1 MTAGAAGTEA
11 IALDAQRLTSAVAE
25 VFTAVGIAAADAE
38 VVAADLVAAD
48 LEGLASHG
56 VMLLPMYVE
65 RIEQGSVSRRSAG
78 EVVSDRGAAIVIDAG
93 NALGQ
98 LTARQAIALAV
109 ARARE
114 IGLAAVAVRN
124 GFHFGTAGR
133 YARMMAA
140 QNCVGVVLSNTRP
153 LMPAPGGAEPLTG
166 NNPIAVALPSTGEFP
181 VEADMALSATAMGRI
196 RLAAAAG
203 ERIPESWAIDADGR
217 PTTDP
222 AAAIK
227 GMLLPAA
234 GPKGFGLAFVIDLL
248 CGGLSGGAVGAEV
261 PPLYGDAA
269 EPYRCAHFFLA
280 IHAGHFPVGEGFAE
294 RVREQAARVSRSK
307 RAPGVDRVYAPGEL
321 VWATRQASEGV
332 CRLDAPTLRSLVETA
347 ARVGL
352 ADFESTLFA
361 ARGATTVRT
370 QGAH

>member
-1 MTAGAAGTEA
+1 MPADTADAGAVA
-11 IALDAQRLTSAVAE
+11 IDARRLISAVADI
-25 VFTAVGIAAADAE
+25 FTAAGIAAADAQ

-48 LEGLASHG
+48 LEGISSHG
-56 VMLLPMYVE
+56 VMLLPMYIE
-65 RIEQGSVSRRSAG
+65 RIAKGSVSRRSAG
-78 EVVSDRGAAIVIDAG
+78 DIVSDHGGAIVIDAG

-98 LTARQAIALAV
+98 LTARQAVKLAV

-114 IGLAAVAVRN
+114 IGLAAVGVRN

-133 YARMMAA
+133 YARMMAE
-140 QNCVGVVLSNTRP
+140 QNCVGIVLSNTRP
-153 LMPAPGGAEPLTG
+153 LMPPPGGAEAMAG
-166 NNPIAVALPSTGEFP
+166 NNPVAIALPSAGEFS
-181 VEADMALSATAMGRI
+181 VEADMALSATAMGKI

-203 ERIPESWAIDADGR
+203 QRIPEDWAVDSQGR

-248 CGGLSGGAVGAEV
+248 CGGFSDGAVGADV
-261 PPLYGDAA
+261 RPLYGDPA

-280 IHAGHFPVGEGFAE
+280 IHAGHFPVGERFAE
-294 RVREQAARVSRSK
+294 RVRDQAMRVSNSK
-307 RAPGVDRVYAPGEL
+307 RRAGVDRVYAPGEL

-332 CRLDAPTLRSLVETA
+332 CRLDAPTVRSLLDTA

-352 ADFESTLFA
+352 GNFESSLLA
-361 ARGATTVRT
+361 ARAT
-370 QGAH
+370 

>member
-1 MTAGAAGTEA
+1 MPADTADAGAVA
-11 IALDAQRLTSAVAE
+11 IDARRLISAVADI
-25 VFTAVGIAAADAE
+25 FTAAGIAAADAQ

-48 LEGLASHG
+48 LEGISSHG
-56 VMLLPMYVE
+56 VMLLPMYIE
-65 RIEQGSVSRRSAG
+65 RIAKGSVSRRSAG
-78 EVVSDRGAAIVIDAG
+78 DIVSDHGGAIVIDAG

-98 LTARQAIALAV
+98 LTARQAVKLAV

-114 IGLAAVAVRN
+114 IGLAAVGVRN

-133 YARMMAA
+133 YARMMAEH
-140 QNCVGVVLSNTRP
+140 NCVGIVLSK
-153 LMPAPGGAEPLTG
+153 
-166 NNPIAVALPSTGEFP
+166 
-181 VEADMALSATAMGRI
+181 TAMGKI

-203 ERIPESWAIDADGR
+203 QRIPEDWALDSRGR

-248 CGGLSGGAVGAEV
+248 CGGLSDGAVGAEV
-261 PPLYGDAA
+261 RPLYGDPAA
-269 EPYRCAHFFLA
+269 PYRCAHFFLA
-280 IHAGHFPVGEGFAE
+280 IHAGHFPVGERFAE
-294 RVREQAARVSRSK
+294 RVRDQAIRVSGSK
-307 RAPGVDRVYAPGEL
+307 RGPGVDRVYAPGEL

-332 CRLDAPTLRSLVETA
+332 CRLDAPTVKSLVDAA

-352 ADFESTLFA
+352 GDFESSLLA
-361 ARGATTVRT
+361 ARAS
-370 QGAH
+370 

>member
-1 MTAGAAGTEA
+1 MPAEAAGSVA
-11 IALDAQRLTSAVAE
+11 VDAQRLISAVGDIL
-25 VFTAVGIAAADAE
+25 TAVGIAAADARL
-38 VVAADLVAAD
+38 VATDLVAAD
-48 LEGLASHG
+48 LEGIPSHG

-65 RIEQGSVSRRSAG
+65 RIEEGSVSRASAG
-78 EVVSDRGAAIVIDAG
+78 AVVSDRGAAIVIDAG

-98 LTARQAIALAV
+98 LTSRQALKLAVERARQ
-109 ARARE
+109 

-133 YARMMAA
+133 YARMMAE

-153 LMPAPGGAEPLTG
+153 LMPAPGGAEALVG
-166 NNPIAVALPSTGEFP
+166 NNPIAIALPSAGEFAA
-181 VEADMALSATAMGRI
+181 EADMALSATAMGKI

-203 ERIPESWAIDADGR
+203 APIPEDWAVDSQGR

-248 CGGLSGGAVGAEV
+248 CGGLSDGAVGAEV
-261 PPLYGDAA
+261 RPLYGDPA

-280 IHAGHFPVGEGFAE
+280 IDAGHFPPGERFAE
-294 RVREQAARVSRSK
+294 RVRDQAARVSASK
-307 RAPGVDRVYAPGEL
+307 RGPGVERVYAPGEL
-321 VWATRQASEGV
+321 VWATRRASEGV
-332 CRLDAPTLRSLVETA
+332 CRLDAATVRSLRETA
-347 ARVGL
+347 ARAGL
-352 ADFESTLFA
+352 RDLEASLLR
-361 ARGATTVRT
+361 ARG
-370 QGAH
+370 G

>member
-1 MTAGAAGTEA
+1 MPADAAGSVA
-11 IALDAQRLTSAVAE
+11 IDAPRLISAVADIF
-25 VFTAVGIAAADAE
+25 VAVGIAAVDAQ

-48 LEGLASHG
+48 LEGIASHG

-65 RIEQGSVSRRSAG
+65 RINKGSVSRRSAG
-78 EVVSDRGAAIVIDAG
+78 EVISDRGAAMVIDAG

-98 LTARQAIALAV
+98 LTSRQAVKLAV

-133 YARMMAA
+133 YARMMAEH
-140 QNCVGVVLSNTRP
+140 NCVGIVLSNTRP
-153 LMPAPGGAEPLTG
+153 LMPAPGAAEALVG
-166 NNPIAVALPSTGEFP
+166 NNPIAIALPSAGDFP
-181 VEADMALSATAMGRI
+181 VEADLALSATAMGKI

-203 ERIPESWAIDADGR
+203 ESIPGDWAVDSQGR

-248 CGGLSGGAVGAEV
+248 CGGLSEGAVGAEV
-261 PPLYGDAA
+261 RPLYGDPA
-269 EPYRCAHFFLA
+269 EAYRCSHFFLA
-280 IHAGHFPVGEGFAE
+280 IHAGHFPVGERFAE
-294 RVREQAARVSRSK
+294 RVRDQAMRVSRSK
-307 RAPGVDRVYAPGEL
+307 RGAGVERVYAPGEL

-332 CRLDAPTLRSLVETA
+332 CRLDAPTMRSLRDTA

-352 ADFESTLFA
+352 GNFEAVLV
-361 ARGATTVRT
+361 GATGT
-370 QGAH
+370 

>member
-1 MTAGAAGTEA
+1 MPADAAGAGAVA
-11 IALDAQRLTSAVAE
+11 IDAQRLISAVANI
-25 VFTAVGIAAADAE
+25 FAAVGVAVADAQA
-38 VVAADLVAAD
+38 VAADLVAAD
-48 LEGLASHG
+48 LEGISSHG

-65 RIEQGSVSRRSAG
+65 RINKGSVSRRSAG
-78 EVVSDRGAAIVIDAG
+78 EIVSDRGGAIVIDAG

-98 LTARQAIALAV
+98 LTARQAVKLAV

-114 IGLAAVAVRN
+114 IGLAAVGVRN

-133 YARMMAA
+133 YARMMAEHD
-140 QNCVGVVLSNTRP
+140 CVGIVLSNTRP
-153 LMPAPGGAEPLTG
+153 LMPAPGGAEAMVG
-166 NNPIAVALPSTGEFP
+166 NNPIAIALPSAGEFP
-181 VEADMALSATAMGRI
+181 VEADMALSATAMGKI

-203 ERIPESWAIDADGR
+203 QRIPDDWAVDAQGR

-248 CGGLSGGAVGAEV
+248 CGGLSDGAVGADV
-261 PPLYGDAA
+261 RPLYGDPA

-280 IHAGHFPVGEGFAE
+280 IHAGHFLVGERLAE
-294 RVREQAARVSRSK
+294 RAHDQAMRVSRSK
-307 RAPGVDRVYAPGEL
+307 RRAGVDRVYAPGEL
-321 VWATRQASEGV
+321 VWATRQASEGI
-332 CRLDAPTLRSLVETA
+332 CRLDAPTVKSLLDTA

-352 ADFESTLFA
+352 GDFESSLLG
-361 ARGATTVRT
+361 ARAT
-370 QGAH
+370 

>member
-1 MTAGAAGTEA
+1 MSADAVGSETVAV
-11 IALDAQRLTSAVAE
+11 DAQRLTSTVADI
-25 VFTAVGIAAADAE
+25 FTAVGIATADAQ

-48 LEGLASHG
+48 LEGIASHG
-56 VMLLPMYVE
+56 VMLVPMYIE
-65 RIEQGSVSRRSAG
+65 RINKGSVSRRSAG
-78 EVVSDRGAAIVIDAG
+78 EVVSDRGSAIVIDAG

-98 LTARQAIALAV
+98 LTARQAVKLAV

-114 IGLAAVAVRN
+114 IGLAAVGVRN

-133 YARMMAA
+133 YARMMAEH
-140 QNCVGVVLSNTRP
+140 NCVGIVLSNTRP
-153 LMPAPGGAEPLTG
+153 LMPPPGGAEAMAG
-166 NNPIAVALPSTGEFP
+166 NNPVAIALPSAGEFS
-181 VEADMALSATAMGRI
+181 VEADMALSATAMGKI

-203 ERIPESWAIDADGR
+203 LRIPEDWALDSQGR

-248 CGGLSGGAVGAEV
+248 CGGLSDGAVGAEV
-261 PPLYGDAA
+261 RPLYGDPAA
-269 EPYRCAHFFLA
+269 PYRCAHFFLA
-280 IHAGHFPVGEGFAE
+280 IHAGHFPVGERFAE
-294 RVREQAARVSRSK
+294 RVRDQAIRVSGSK
-307 RAPGVDRVYAPGEL
+307 RGPGVDRVYAPGEL

-332 CRLDAPTLRSLVETA
+332 CRLDAPTVKSLVDAA

-352 ADFESTLFA
+352 GDFESSLLA
-361 ARGATTVRT
+361 ARAS
-370 QGAH
+370 

>member
-1 MTAGAAGTEA
+1 MPGEAAGSVA
-11 IALDAQRLTSAVAE
+11 VDAQRLIAAVADIL
-25 VFTAVGIAAADAE
+25 TAVGIAAADARL
-38 VVAADLVAAD
+38 VATDLVAAD
-48 LEGLASHG
+48 LEGIASHG

-65 RIEQGSVSRRSAG
+65 RIEKGSVSRASAG
-78 EVVSDRGAAIVIDAG
+78 EVVSDRGAAVVIDAG

-98 LTARQAIALAV
+98 LTSRQALKLAV
-109 ARARE
+109 ERARE

-133 YARMMAA
+133 YARMMAE
-140 QNCVGVVLSNTRP
+140 QNCVGMVLSNTRP
-153 LMPAPGGAEPLTG
+153 LMPAPGGAEALVG
-166 NNPIAVALPSTGEFP
+166 NNPIAIALPSAGEFAA
-181 VEADMALSATAMGRI
+181 EADMALSATAMGKI

-203 ERIPESWAIDADGR
+203 ARIPEDWAVDAQGR

-248 CGGLSGGAVGAEV
+248 CGGLSDGAVGAEV
-261 PPLYGDAA
+261 RPLYGDPA

-280 IHAGHFPVGEGFAE
+280 IDAGHFPAGERFAE
-294 RVREQAARVSRSK
+294 RVRDQAMRVSASK
-307 RAPGVDRVYAPGEL
+307 RGPGVERVYAPGEL
-321 VWATRQASEGV
+321 VWATRQASAGV
-332 CRLDAPTLRSLVETA
+332 CRLDAATVRSLVETA

-352 ADFESTLFA
+352 RSFEASFLGE
-361 ARGATTVRT
+361 RP
-370 QGAH
+370 

>member
-1 MTAGAAGTEA
+1 MPAGAAVA
-11 IALDAQRLTSAVAE
+11 DVVAVDAQRLTAAVADI
-25 VFTAVGIAAADAE
+25 FAAAGIAAADAQ

-48 LEGLASHG
+48 LEGVASHG
-56 VMLLPMYVE
+56 VMLLPMYIE
-65 RIEQGSVSRRSAG
+65 RIEKGSVSRRSAG

-98 LTARQAIALAV
+98 LTARQAVALAV
-109 ARARE
+109 ARAQG

-133 YARMMAA
+133 YARVMAA
-140 QNCVGVVLSNTRP
+140 QNCVGIVLSNTRP
-153 LMPAPGGAEPLTG
+153 LMPVPGGAEALIG
-166 NNPIAVALPSTGEFP
+166 NNPIAVALPSAGEFP
-181 VEADMALSATAMGRI
+181 AEADMALSATAMGKI

-203 ERIPESWAIDADGR
+203 ESIPGDWAIDREGR

-222 AAAIK
+222 TAAIK

-234 GPKGFGLAFVIDLL
+234 GPKGFGLAFVVDLL
-248 CGGLSGGAVGAEV
+248 CGGLSEGAVGAEV
-261 PPLYGDAA
+261 RPLYGDPA
-269 EPYRCAHFFLA
+269 EPYRCGHFFLA
-280 IHAGHFPVGEGFAE
+280 IHAGHFPVGDGFAE
-294 RVREQAARVSRSK
+294 RVRAQAARVSRSK

-321 VWATRQASEGV
+321 IWATRQASEGV

-352 ADFESTLFA
+352 ADFESTLLA
-361 ARGATTVRT
+361 AEV
-370 QGAH
+370 

>member
-1 MTAGAAGTEA
+1 MPADAAGSVA
-11 IALDAQRLTSAVAE
+11 IDAPRLISAVADIF
-25 VFTAVGIAAADAE
+25 VAVGIAAVDAQ

-48 LEGLASHG
+48 LEGIASHG

-65 RIEQGSVSRRSAG
+65 RINKGSVSRRSAG
-78 EVVSDRGAAIVIDAG
+78 EVISDRGAAMVIDAG

-98 LTARQAIALAV
+98 LTSRQAVKLAV

-133 YARMMAA
+133 YARMMAEH
-140 QNCVGVVLSNTRP
+140 NCVGIVLSNTRP
-153 LMPAPGGAEPLTG
+153 LMPAPGGAEALVG
-166 NNPIAVALPSTGEFP
+166 NNPIAIALPSAGDFP
-181 VEADMALSATAMGRI
+181 VEADLALSATAMGKI

-203 ERIPESWAIDADGR
+203 ESIPGDWAVDSQGR
-217 PTTDP
+217 STTDP

-248 CGGLSGGAVGAEV
+248 CGALSDGAVGAEV
-261 PPLYGDAA
+261 RPLYGDPAD
-269 EPYRCAHFFLA
+269 PYRCSHFFVA
-280 IHAGHFPVGEGFAE
+280 IHAGHFPIGERFAE
-294 RVREQAARVSRSK
+294 RVRDQAMRVSRSK
-307 RAPGVDRVYAPGEL
+307 RGAGVERVYAPGEL

-332 CRLDAPTLRSLVETA
+332 CRLDAPTMRSLRDTA

-352 ADFESTLFA
+352 GNFEAVLV
-361 ARGATTVRT
+361 GATGT
-370 QGAH
+370 

>member
-1 MTAGAAGTEA
+1 MSAEAAGSVA
-11 IALDAQRLTSAVAE
+11 IDAQRLIAAVADI
-25 VFTAVGIAAADAE
+25 FMAVGIAAADAQ

-48 LEGLASHG
+48 LEGIASHG

-65 RIEQGSVSRRSAG
+65 RINKGSVSRRSAG
-78 EVVSDRGAAIVIDAG
+78 EVIGDRGAAMVIDAG

-98 LTARQAIALAV
+98 LTSRQAVRLAV

-133 YARMMAA
+133 YARMMAEH
-140 QNCVGVVLSNTRP
+140 NCAGIVLSNTRP
-153 LMPAPGGAEPLTG
+153 LMPAPGGAEALVG
-166 NNPIAVALPSTGEFP
+166 NNPIAIALPSAGEFA
-181 VEADMALSATAMGRI
+181 VEADMALSATAMGKI

-203 ERIPESWAIDADGR
+203 ESIPEDWAVDSQGL

-248 CGGLSGGAVGAEV
+248 CGGLSDGAVGAEV
-261 PPLYGDAA
+261 RPLYGDAA
-269 EPYRCAHFFLA
+269 DPYRCSHFFLA
-280 IHAGHFPVGEGFAE
+280 IHAGHFPVGDRFAE
-294 RVREQAARVSRSK
+294 RVRDQAARVSRSK
-307 RAPGVDRVYAPGEL
+307 RGPGLERVYAPGEL
-321 VWATRQASEGV
+321 VWATRQASKGV
-332 CRLDAPTLRSLVETA
+332 CRLDAPTMRSLRDTA
-347 ARVGL
+347 ARVGVGN
-352 ADFESTLFA
+352 FEAVLL
-361 ARGATTVRT
+361 GATGT
-370 QGAH
+370 